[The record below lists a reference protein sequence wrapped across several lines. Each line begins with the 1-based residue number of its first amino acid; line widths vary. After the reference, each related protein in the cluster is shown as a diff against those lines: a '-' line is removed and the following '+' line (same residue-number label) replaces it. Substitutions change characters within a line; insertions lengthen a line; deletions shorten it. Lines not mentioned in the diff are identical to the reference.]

1 MKKVK
6 VTVPASTTNLGCGF
20 DCLGLALSLYNSIE
34 IEKIKEKKVIVEVKG
49 EGEGVIP
56 LNDKNIIFP
65 ALKMVFEKAGEKV
78 EGIKIK
84 EENNIPLERGLG
96 SSAATRIGA
105 IVAACSL
112 LDLNL
117 SRKEILKMASSLE
130 GHPDNAAA
138 SLLGG
143 FVAVADDEKGPY
155 WVRLSVPENLR
166 VCVIL
171 PEVKI
176 PTEKAREALPEK
188 VPLKDAIFN
197 LSRVSILIPSLVQG
211 RWENLAF
218 ATQDKIHQPYRSKL
232 LPQMRKVFEAALSQG
247 AKGVFLSGAGSGI
260 AAFCLEEEAEKI
272 GEAMKKVFLEEGIKS
287 YFLILSI
294 DNKGCRVNEKR

>member
-96 SSAATRIGA
+96 SSAATRIGV

>member
-34 IEKIKEKKVIVEVKG
+34 IEKIKEEKVIVEVKG

-105 IVAACSL
+105 IVAACNL

>member
-143 FVAVADDEKGPY
+143 FVAVADDGKEPY

-197 LSRVSILIPSLVQG
+197 LSRVSILIPSLIQG

-272 GEAMKKVFLEEGIKS
+272 GEAMKKIFLEEGIKS